1 MFGWMLMWHQSLNT
15 CTCIKRLPFL
25 IPGFTRC
32 KTSEGS
38 YWMKPQ
44 VTWIWYRNI
53 IDWSHPT
60 NNYPFLAFWWPE
72 PWRET
77 GAKKRE
83 TGAKNHKKTA
93 KKKGARFEV
102 SGLDVDK
109 RFTCMIMHSF
119 RCHACLRVFCTRRHA
134 LHARLMHS
142 VAFSGFQRYTSAW
155 GMSKESLEKGA
166 DMLRMNTGD
175 MDANTLDDM
184 IKACM
189 RSWLLWNSRIY
200 IYILII

>member
-1 MFGWMLMWHQSLNT
+1 MARALARNGRKKNA
-15 CTCIKRLPFL
+15 KRAQ
-25 IPGFTRC
+25 
-32 KTSEGS
+32 KT
-38 YWMKPQ
+38 
-44 VTWIWYRNI
+44 
-53 IDWSHPT
+53 
-60 NNYPFLAFWWPE
+60 
-72 PWRET
+72 
-77 GAKKRE
+77 AKK
-83 TGAKNHKKTA
+83 

-102 SGLDVDK
+102 SGLDVNK
-109 RFTCMIMHSF
+109 RLTCMIMHSF

-134 LHARLMHS
+134 LHACLMHS

-189 RSWLLWNSRIY
+189 RS
-200 IYILII
+200 

>member
-1 MFGWMLMWHQSLNT
+1 VARALARNGR
-15 CTCIKRLPFL
+15 KK
-25 IPGFTRC
+25 TRNGR
-32 KTSEGS
+32 K
-38 YWMKPQ
+38 KPQ
-44 VTWIWYRNI
+44 
-53 IDWSHPT
+53 
-60 NNYPFLAFWWPE
+60 
-72 PWRET
+72 
-77 GAKKRE
+77 
-83 TGAKNHKKTA
+83 KTA

-189 RSWLLWNSRIY
+189 RS
-200 IYILII
+200 